1 VALNFKPCGS
11 GTVVENSS
19 SKSEIMGSN
28 RVTGREGEND
38 IALFGVLYNLF
49 YNDLIN
55 EAFFQEKALCLPHL
69 DSLRHKY

>member
-1 VALNFKPCGS
+1 
-11 GTVVENSS
+11 
-19 SKSEIMGSN
+19 MGSN

-55 EAFFQEKALCLPHL
+55 EAFFQEKAGWQKLAGKAGKAGWQRERWLFATL
-69 DSLRHKY
+69 G